1 MAHEAG
7 VDFTMQDIDRLSR
20 RVPVLC
26 KVAPNSHYHIQDVNR
41 AGGIFAIL
49 RGLDR
54 AGLLDTSVLRVDG
67 RTLGEAIPACDILNP
82 AAADAARRR
91 ALSAPAGH
99 YSREL
104 GAQHSYYEEP
114 DTDRTAGCIR
124 DVEHAYFRDGGLA
137 VLTGNIALG
146 FWTDIGN
153 ADPATLELLKSL
165 KNKKIFLFGT
175 AGFGG
180 SEAYFQQVLGKVK
193 ESVDESN
200 TVMGEFMCQGK
211 MPQSVR
217 DRYVKMKEKPDHAP
231 NLDELIQNFDRALSH
246 PDNEDLDRLEEII
259 RRDLEK

>member
-1 MAHEAG
+1 MYQLE
-7 VDFTMQDIDRLSR
+7 
-20 RVPVLC
+20 
-26 KVAPNSHYHIQDVNR
+26 
-41 AGGIFAIL
+41 GISNINNADKNVFSEL
-49 RGLDR
+49 KKN
-54 AGLLDTSVLRVDG
+54 LLTKAETRKTLRVHKTKKEQDSMG
-67 RTLGEAIPACDILNP
+67 TQRYSIPYSSKTGNTKKLAEKIREVLPEENCDYFGTEGAKALSSDIL
-82 AAADAARRR
+82 
-91 ALSAPAGH
+91 
-99 YSREL
+99 Y
-104 GAQHSYYEEP
+104 
-114 DTDRTAGCIR
+114 I
-124 DVEHAYFRDGGLA
+124 
-137 VLTGNIALG
+137 G

-153 ADPATLELLKSL
+153 ADPVTLELLKGL
-165 KNKKIFLFGT
+165 RNKKIFLFGT

-259 RRDLEK
+259 RRDLKK

>member
-1 MAHEAG
+1 MTILEQKEQKA
-7 VDFTMQDIDRLSR
+7 LS
-20 RVPVLC
+20 
-26 KVAPNSHYHIQDVNR
+26 S
-41 AGGIFAIL
+41 
-49 RGLDR
+49 
-54 AGLLDTSVLRVDG
+54 
-67 RTLGEAIPACDILNP
+67 DIL
-82 AAADAARRR
+82 
-91 ALSAPAGH
+91 
-99 YSREL
+99 Y
-104 GAQHSYYEEP
+104 
-114 DTDRTAGCIR
+114 I
-124 DVEHAYFRDGGLA
+124 
-137 VLTGNIALG
+137 G

-259 RRDLEK
+259 RRDLKK

>member
-1 MAHEAG
+1 
-7 VDFTMQDIDRLSR
+7 MQRRSGRYCLRKTAIILGQKERRLSH
-20 RVPVLC
+20 PI
-26 KVAPNSHYHIQDVNR
+26 YY
-41 AGGIFAIL
+41 
-49 RGLDR
+49 
-54 AGLLDTSVLRVDG
+54 
-67 RTLGEAIPACDILNP
+67 TL
-82 AAADAARRR
+82 
-91 ALSAPAGH
+91 
-99 YSREL
+99 
-104 GAQHSYYEEP
+104 
-114 DTDRTAGCIR
+114 
-124 DVEHAYFRDGGLA
+124 
-137 VLTGNIALG
+137 
-146 FWTDIGN
+146 
-153 ADPATLELLKSL
+153 DPATLELLKSL

>member
-1 MAHEAG
+1 METQRYSILYSSKTGNTKKLAEK
-7 VDFTMQDIDRLSR
+7 IRE
-20 RVPVLC
+20 VLPEKNC
-26 KVAPNSHYHIQDVNR
+26 DYFGTEGAKALFS
-41 AGGIFAIL
+41 
-49 RGLDR
+49 
-54 AGLLDTSVLRVDG
+54 
-67 RTLGEAIPACDILNP
+67 DIL
-82 AAADAARRR
+82 
-91 ALSAPAGH
+91 
-99 YSREL
+99 Y
-104 GAQHSYYEEP
+104 
-114 DTDRTAGCIR
+114 I
-124 DVEHAYFRDGGLA
+124 
-137 VLTGNIALG
+137 G

-193 ESVDESN
+193 EFVDESN

>member
-1 MAHEAG
+1 MG
-7 VDFTMQDIDRLSR
+7 TQRYS
-20 RVPVLC
+20 
-26 KVAPNSHYHIQDVNR
+26 
-41 AGGIFAIL
+41 IL
-49 RGLDR
+49 YSSKTGNTKKL
-54 AGLLDTSVLRVDG
+54 A
-67 RTLGEAIPACDILNP
+67 EAIYNTLPQNKCDYYGTVDKIDYFGTEGAKALSSDIL
-82 AAADAARRR
+82 
-91 ALSAPAGH
+91 
-99 YSREL
+99 Y
-104 GAQHSYYEEP
+104 
-114 DTDRTAGCIR
+114 I
-124 DVEHAYFRDGGLA
+124 
-137 VLTGNIALG
+137 G

-153 ADPATLELLKSL
+153 ADPVTLELLKIL

-211 MPQSVR
+211 RPQSVR